1 MHSSLQ
7 QQRQQQPYTTQKK
20 DEGKIVDTNIK
31 LNESRSDTGIDL
43 KKPLVAIAAPSAKLL
58 EEIKDTKSVLD
69 SFGVLNE
76 ITIVA
81 AHRSPKKTLRFIEQ
95 IESKGVDVVIAAGN
109 GSAHLPGMIASLTT
123 IPVIGIPL
131 RSNFQDGMDS
141 LLSIVQMPYGVP
153 VATMGINSSYNA
165 GIFACQILTLKYP
178 YLREKI
184 RIHKETLEQE
194 VESEDREVK
203 SR

>member
-1 MHSSLQ
+1 LEQ
-7 QQRQQQPYTTQKK
+7 QKQPYATQKK
-20 DEGKIVDTNIK
+20 DEGEVVDINIK
-31 LNESRSDTGIDL
+31 LNESSPDTGTDL

-58 EEIKDTKSVLD
+58 DEIKDAKSVLD
-69 SFGVLNE
+69 SFGILHE

-95 IESKGVDVVIAAGN
+95 IESKGVEVVIAAGN

-141 LLSIVQMPYGVP
+141 LLSIVQMPNGVP

-184 RIHKETLEQE
+184 RLHKQKLEQE
-194 VESEDREVK
+194 VESEDRQVK
-203 SR
+203 SRR

>member
-1 MHSSLQ
+1 LNSILQ
-7 QQRQQQPYTTQKK
+7 QRQQPYTTQKK
-20 DEGKIVDTNIK
+20 DEVKVVNTNIK
-31 LNESRSDTGIDL
+31 LNEPPSHTEIDL

-58 EEIKDTKSVLD
+58 DEIKDTKSVLD

-95 IESKGVDVVIAAGN
+95 IESKGADVVIAAGN

-184 RIHKETLEQE
+184 RLHKETLEQE
-194 VESEDREVK
+194 VESEDRKFK

>member
-1 MHSSLQ
+1 MEQ
-7 QQRQQQPYTTQKK
+7 QKQPYATQKK
-20 DEGKIVDTNIK
+20 DEGEVVDINIK
-31 LNESRSDTGIDL
+31 LNESSPDTGIDL

-58 EEIKDTKSVLD
+58 DEIKDAKSVLD
-69 SFGVLNE
+69 SLGILNE

-131 RSNFQDGMDS
+131 RSNFQDGLDS
-141 LLSIVQMPYGVP
+141 LLSIVQMPNGVP

-165 GIFACQILTLKYP
+165 GIFACQILALKYP
-178 YLREKI
+178 YLREKM
-184 RIHKETLEQE
+184 RLHKQKLEQE
-194 VESEDREVK
+194 VESEDRQVK
-203 SR
+203 SRR

>member
-1 MHSSLQ
+1 MEKQRIPNLKSNRSSIH
-7 QQRQQQPYTTQKK
+7 
-20 DEGKIVDTNIK
+20 EGINPKN
-31 LNESRSDTGIDL
+31 
-43 KKPLVAIAAPSAKLL
+43 PLVAIASPSTRLL
-58 EEIKDTKSVLD
+58 DDLKDTKSVLD
-69 SFGVLNE
+69 SFGVRNE

-81 AHRSPKKTLRFIEQ
+81 AHRSPRKTLRYIQQLEDL
-95 IESKGVDVVIAAGN
+95 GVDVIVAAGN
-109 GSAHLPGMIASLTT
+109 GSAHLPGMIASLTA

-203 SR
+203 AGNE

>member
-1 MHSSLQ
+1 MQ
-7 QQRQQQPYTTQKK
+7 QQQQPYTIQKK
-20 DEGKIVDTNIK
+20 DEGKVETNIK
-31 LNESRSDTGIDL
+31 LNELPPHTGIDL

-58 EEIKDTKSVLD
+58 DEIKDTKSVLD
-69 SFGVLNE
+69 SFGILNE

-123 IPVIGIPL
+123 IPVIGVPL
-131 RSNFQDGMDS
+131 RSNFQDGLDS

>member
-1 MHSSLQ
+1 MEQ
-7 QQRQQQPYTTQKK
+7 QKQPYATQKK
-20 DEGKIVDTNIK
+20 DEGEVVDINIK
-31 LNESRSDTGIDL
+31 LNESSPDTGIDL

-58 EEIKDTKSVLD
+58 DEIKDAKSVLD
-69 SFGVLNE
+69 SLGILNE

-131 RSNFQDGMDS
+131 LSNFQDGMDS
-141 LLSIVQMPYGVP
+141 LLSIVQMPNGVP

-178 YLREKI
+178 YLREKM
-184 RIHKETLEQE
+184 RLHKQKLEQE
-194 VESEDREVK
+194 VESEDRQVK
-203 SR
+203 SRR

>member
-1 MHSSLQ
+1 LEQ
-7 QQRQQQPYTTQKK
+7 QKQPYATQKK
-20 DEGKIVDTNIK
+20 DEVVDINIK
-31 LNESRSDTGIDL
+31 LNESSPDTGIDL

-58 EEIKDTKSVLD
+58 DEIKDAKSVLD
-69 SFGVLNE
+69 SLGILNE

-131 RSNFQDGMDS
+131 LSNFQDGMDS
-141 LLSIVQMPYGVP
+141 LLSIVQMPNGVP

-178 YLREKI
+178 YLREKM
-184 RIHKETLEQE
+184 RLHKQKLEQE
-194 VESEDREVK
+194 VESEDRQVK
-203 SR
+203 SRR

>member
-1 MHSSLQ
+1 LQ
-7 QQRQQQPYTTQKK
+7 QQQQPYTTQKK
-20 DEGKIVDTNIK
+20 DEGKVADTNIK
-31 LNESRSDTGIDL
+31 LNESPSHTGIDL

-69 SFGVLNE
+69 SFGVMNE

-131 RSNFQDGMDS
+131 RSNFQDGTDS
-141 LLSIVQMPYGVP
+141 LLSIVQMPNGVP

-184 RIHKETLEQE
+184 RLHKETLEQE
-194 VESEDREVK
+194 VESEDRQFK

>member
-1 MHSSLQ
+1 MQ

-20 DEGKIVDTNIK
+20 DEGKVVDTNIK

-203 SR
+203 SL

>member
-1 MHSSLQ
+1 MHFSLE
-7 QQRQQQPYTTQKK
+7 QQRQPYTTQRK
-20 DEGKIVDTNIK
+20 DEGKVVDTNIK
-31 LNESRSDTGIDL
+31 LKESPPHTGIDL

-58 EEIKDTKSVLD
+58 DEIKDTKSVLD

-81 AHRSPKKTLRFIEQ
+81 AHRSPKKTLRFIEE

-165 GIFACQILTLKYP
+165 AIFACQILTLKHP

-184 RIHKETLEQE
+184 RLHKETLEQE
-194 VESEDREVK
+194 VESEDRQFK

>member
-1 MHSSLQ
+1 LHFSLE
-7 QQRQQQPYTTQKK
+7 QQRQPYTTQRK
-20 DEGKIVDTNIK
+20 DEGKVVDTNIK
-31 LNESRSDTGIDL
+31 LNESPPHTGIDL

-58 EEIKDTKSVLD
+58 DEIKDTKSVLD

-81 AHRSPKKTLRFIEQ
+81 AHRSPKKTLRFIEE

-165 GIFACQILTLKYP
+165 AIFACQILTLKHP

-184 RIHKETLEQE
+184 RLHKEMLEQE
-194 VESEDREVK
+194 VESEDRQFK

>member
-1 MHSSLQ
+1 MEQ
-7 QQRQQQPYTTQKK
+7 QKQPYATQKK
-20 DEGKIVDTNIK
+20 DEGEVVDINIK
-31 LNESRSDTGIDL
+31 LNESSPDTGIDL

-58 EEIKDTKSVLD
+58 DEIKDAKSVLD
-69 SFGVLNE
+69 SLGILNE

-153 VATMGINSSYNA
+153 VATMGIDSSYNA

-178 YLREKI
+178 YLREKM
-184 RIHKETLEQE
+184 RLHKQKLEQE
-194 VESEDREVK
+194 VESEDRQVK
-203 SR
+203 SRR

>member
-1 MHSSLQ
+1 MQ

-43 KKPLVAIAAPSAKLL
+43 KKPLVAIAAPSVKLL

-203 SR
+203 SQ